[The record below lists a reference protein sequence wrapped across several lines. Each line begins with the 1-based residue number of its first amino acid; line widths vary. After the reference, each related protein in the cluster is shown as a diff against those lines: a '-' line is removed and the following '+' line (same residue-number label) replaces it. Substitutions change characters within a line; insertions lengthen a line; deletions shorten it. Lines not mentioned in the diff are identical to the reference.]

1 MNIKEN
7 NIIQRKKGK
16 IVKKQNAHN
25 VGILKYAIRGEM
37 EMKPTTVINNISKLA
52 DNLNYKKLYIEINTR
67 NETYVLE
74 KKNKTKAGFDTNIR
88 EIK

>member
-1 MNIKEN
+1 
-7 NIIQRKKGK
+7 
-16 IVKKQNAHN
+16 
-25 VGILKYAIRGEM
+25 
-37 EMKPTTVINNISKLA
+37 MKPTTVINNISKLA

-74 KKNKTKAGFDTNIR
+74 KKNKTKAGFDTNIK